1 MQLHDK
7 LSSNVSIEVEKIEED
22 GLDLIS
28 SSWPSENSNY
38 WRESF
43 QKLIR
48 KNIAGCHQQTF
59 ENKNF
64 VDITQQCFAFTPQAS
79 FPAHNLNFHSRWGGW
94 DQI

>member
-28 SSWPSENSNY
+28 SSSPSENSNY
-38 WRESF
+38 WRESL

-48 KNIAGCHQQTF
+48 KNIAGCRQQTF

-64 VDITQQCFAFTPQAS
+64 VDITQQCFAFTPQV
-79 FPAHNLNFHSRWGGW
+79 
-94 DQI
+94 